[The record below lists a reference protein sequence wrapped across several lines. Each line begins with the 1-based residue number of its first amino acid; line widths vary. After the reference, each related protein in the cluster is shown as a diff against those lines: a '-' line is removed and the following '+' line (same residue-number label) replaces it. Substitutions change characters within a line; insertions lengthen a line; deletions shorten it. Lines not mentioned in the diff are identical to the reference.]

1 MRVSGKTTESPI
13 IHPVRQQ
20 LMGDREFP
28 PVQTFLHMSDCRQL
42 STRLP
47 HPEKMGQLHNSKED
61 VK

>member
-20 LMGDREFP
+20 LLGDREFP

-42 STRLP
+42 PTRLP
-47 HPEKMGQLHNSKED
+47 RSKKPGQLHNSKED
-61 VK
+61 EK